1 MDGFGNFISMMDYIL
16 DTERKRHITGGILLS
31 ASLLFGG
38 LALTVMTIRD
48 EEDEDSNEQ

>member
-38 LALTVMTIRD
+38 LALTVMTIKD
-48 EEDEDSNEQ
+48 EEDENDEQ